1 MDRVIVALRT
11 FLTLALPYFR
21 SEDRWRARALLA
33 GVIGAE
39 LGLVYVAVSVIQ
51 WNARFF
57 NALEAKDWDGF
68 KRELFLFGLITLGAI
83 VSTAC
88 QYYFGQTLQIRWRRW
103 LTERYVAI
111 WMAEGRHYRIRF
123 VDNTVDNI
131 HLRIAND
138 VLLFLQRTHELGTGL
153 LNSVVAL
160 FSFAI
165 ILWGLSAT
173 TPLPIFGADLAFPG
187 YLIWTALAY
196 AGIGTLLA
204 HLIGWRLIPL
214 QFSQQRYES
223 DFRFAIARVT
233 DNAEPVALMGGE
245 AVERAEMRTRF
256 WRLVRNWTALV
267 QRQTRL
273 IAFTAGYGH
282 ISTVFPILVV
292 SPAYLTGAI
301 TLGALVQAH
310 LAFQRV
316 EGAFAFCIGAYPK
329 IAEWKAI
336 VDRLAQFEAAMTVV
350 DTYRDPRANITIAP
364 AAEPDLAIDDLTVRL
379 GSGEPIVTLPAT
391 RPCAR
396 RRPAGQRTVR
406 LRQVEPVPRARGSLA
421 ARRRRDQAARRRERH
436 AILALPQRP
445 YFPLGTLRQALTYP
459 TLGGGR
465 RGHGAAR
472 RDGGGRPRPPHSAA
486 RRGGRVGDHA
496 VGRRAA
502 ARRVRAR
509 ADRAAGGAAARRGRD
524 HAGGDGRPRALP
536 HAGRALAGHDR
547 DLDRAAGAP
556 VHVAPPGDCARW
568 HTRLGAWR
576 HADGR
581 SAGLISLPCT
591 RNCRM
596 AIWKFYL
603 IGTALSDKRHGRGA
617 PGTSTRC

>member
-57 NALEAKDWDGF
+57 NALEAKDWVGF
-68 KRELFLFGLITLGAI
+68 KRELLLFGLITLGAI

-173 TPLPIFGADLAFPG
+173 TPLPIFGVDLSFPG

-282 ISTVFPILVV
+282 ISTVFPILVA
-292 SPAYLTGAI
+292 SPAYLSGAI
-301 TLGALVQAH
+301 TLGALMQAH

-336 VDRLAQFEAAMTVV
+336 VDRLAQFEAAMAVV
-350 DTYRDPRANITIAP
+350 DSYRDPHANISIARST
-364 AAEPDLAIDDLTVRL
+364 EPNLAIDDLTVRL
-379 GSGEPIVTLPAT
+379 GSGEPIVTVPQIALAPGEGLLVSGPSGSGKSSLFRALAGLWPLGDGAIRLPA
-391 RPCAR
+391 
-396 RRPAGQRTVR
+396 
-406 LRQVEPVPRARGSLA
+406 A
-421 ARRRRDQAARRRERH
+421 ASGMP
-436 AILALPQRP
+436 ILALPQRP

-459 TLGGGR
+459 TLAEAVDDAVLRDAMTAAGLAHLIVRLDEEAEWATMLSGGEQQ
-465 RGHGAAR
+465 
-472 RDGGGRPRPPHSAA
+472 
-486 RRGGRVGDHA
+486 RVA
-496 VGRRAA
+496 F
-502 ARRVRAR
+502 AR
-509 ADRAAGGAAARRGRD
+509 ALIARPAVLLLD
-524 HAGGDGRPRALP
+524 EAVTTLEETE
-536 HAGRALAGHDR
+536 GRALYRMLAERLPDTIVISIGRPALLSTLHR
-547 DLDRAAGAP
+547 RAIALDGIPA
-556 VHVAPPGDCARW
+556 
-568 HTRLGAWR
+568 
-576 HADGR
+576 
-581 SAGLISLPCT
+581 SA
-591 RNCRM
+591 
-596 AIWKFYL
+596 
-603 IGTALSDKRHGRGA
+603 RGA
-617 PGTSTRC
+617 TRTVAVPA

>member
-39 LGLVYVAVSVIQ
+39 LGLVYVAVAVIQ

-111 WMAEGRHYRIRF
+111 WMAQGRHYRIRF

-173 TPLPIFGADLAFPG
+173 TPLPIFGVDLAFPG

-245 AVERAEMRTRF
+245 PVERAEMRTRF

-282 ISTVFPILVV
+282 ISTVFPILVA

-336 VDRLAQFEAAMTVV
+336 VDRLAQFEAAMAVV
-350 DTYRDPRANITIAP
+350 DAYRDPHANITIAP
-364 AAEPDLAIDDLTVRL
+364 TTEPNLAIDDLTVRL
-379 GSGEPIVTLPAT
+379 GSGEPIVTLPRIALAPGEGLLVSGPSGSGKSSLF
-391 RPCAR
+391 RALAGLWPLGDGAIR
-396 RRPAGQRTVR
+396 LPA
-406 LRQVEPVPRARGSLA
+406 A
-421 ARRRRDQAARRRERH
+421 ASGTP
-436 AILALPQRP
+436 ILALPQRP

-459 TLGGGR
+459 TLAEAVEDAALRDAMTAAGLVHLIPRLDEEAEWATMLSGGEQQR
-465 RGHGAAR
+465 VAFAR
-472 RDGGGRPRPPHSAA
+472 ALIARPAVLLLDEAVTTLEETESRALYRMLAERLPDTIVISIGRPALLSMLH
-486 RRGGRVGDHA
+486 
-496 VGRRAA
+496 RRAIA
-502 ARRVRAR
+502 LDGMPASARGPTRTI
-509 ADRAAGGAAARRGRD
+509 
-524 HAGGDGRPRALP
+524 ALP
-536 HAGRALAGHDR
+536 A
-547 DLDRAAGAP
+547 
-556 VHVAPPGDCARW
+556 
-568 HTRLGAWR
+568 
-576 HADGR
+576 
-581 SAGLISLPCT
+581 
-591 RNCRM
+591 
-596 AIWKFYL
+596 
-603 IGTALSDKRHGRGA
+603 
-617 PGTSTRC
+617 

>member
-1 MDRVIVALRT
+1 MDRVILALRT

-21 SEDRWRARALLA
+21 SEDRWHARLLLA

-39 LGLVYVAVSVIQ
+39 LGLVYVAVTVIQ

-57 NALEAKDWDGF
+57 NALEARDWNGF
-68 KRELFLFGLITLGAI
+68 KRELFIFGLITLGAI

-160 FSFAI
+160 LSFAI
-165 ILWGLSAT
+165 ILWGLSAA
-173 TPLPIFGADLAFPG
+173 TPLPLFAVDLSFPG
-187 YLIWTALAY
+187 YLVFTALAY
-196 AGIGTLLA
+196 AGIGTLVA

-245 AVERAEMRTRF
+245 AVERAELRTRF
-256 WRLVRNWTALV
+256 ARLVRNWTALV

-273 IAFTAGYGH
+273 IGFTAGYGH

-301 TLGALVQAH
+301 TLGALIQAH

-336 VDRLAQFEAAMTVV
+336 VDRLAQFESAMNVV
-350 DTYRDPRANITIAP
+350 DRYRDPLANIEFVPT
-364 AAEPDLAIDDLTVRL
+364 PDSNLTVDDLVVRL
-379 GSGEPIVTLPAT
+379 PSGEPIASVPDITLAPGEGLLVSGPSGSGKSSLFRAL
-391 RPCAR
+391 
-396 RRPAGQRTVR
+396 AGLWPLGDGTIR
-406 LRQVEPVPRARGSLA
+406 LPRAGRV
-421 ARRRRDQAARRRERH
+421 
-436 AILALPQRP
+436 LALPQRP
-445 YFPLGTLRQALTYP
+445 YFPLGTLRQALAYP
-459 TLGGGR
+459 TLAAAADDTTLREAMAAAGLGHLVGRLDEEAEWGTVLSGGEQQRVAFARALIARPAVLLLDEAVTTLEETDGAELYRMMAKHLPDTIIISIGR
-465 RGHGAAR
+465 LALLSSQHRRAIVLEGAPA
-472 RDGGGRPRPPHSAA
+472 SS
-486 RRGGRVGDHA
+486 RGGARSMLA
-496 VGRRAA
+496 VL
-502 ARRVRAR
+502 V
-509 ADRAAGGAAARRGRD
+509 
-524 HAGGDGRPRALP
+524 
-536 HAGRALAGHDR
+536 
-547 DLDRAAGAP
+547 
-556 VHVAPPGDCARW
+556 
-568 HTRLGAWR
+568 
-576 HADGR
+576 
-581 SAGLISLPCT
+581 
-591 RNCRM
+591 
-596 AIWKFYL
+596 
-603 IGTALSDKRHGRGA
+603 
-617 PGTSTRC
+617 

>member
-1 MDRVIVALRT
+1 MDRVIVALRE

-21 SEDRWRARALLA
+21 SEDKWRARALLA

-57 NALEAKDWDGF
+57 NALEAKDWTGF
-68 KRELFLFGLITLGAI
+68 KRELVVFGFITVGAI
-83 VSTAC
+83 VATAS
-88 QYYFGQTLQIRWRRW
+88 QYYFGQTLIIRWRRW

-111 WMAEGRHYRIRF
+111 WMAEGRHYRLRF

-153 LNSVVAL
+153 LNSTVAL
-160 FSFAI
+160 FSFAF

-173 TPLPIFGADLAFPG
+173 TPLPIFGVNLQFPG

-196 AGIGTLLA
+196 AGIGTLVA

-214 QFSQQRYES
+214 QFNQQRFES

-245 AVERAEMRTRF
+245 AVERAELRTRF

-267 QRQTRL
+267 QRQARL

-350 DTYRDPRANITIAP
+350 DSYRDPLARIEFAGAPDRNLTI
-364 AAEPDLAIDDLTVRL
+364 DNLTVRL
-379 GSGEPIVTLPAT
+379 ASGAAIATVPAISLSPGEGALVSGQSGSGKSSLFRALARLWPLGDGAIKLPA
-391 RPCAR
+391 
-396 RRPAGQRTVR
+396 G
-406 LRQVEPVPRARGSLA
+406 GM
-421 ARRRRDQAARRRERH
+421 
-436 AILALPQRP
+436 LALPQRP

-459 TLGGGR
+459 ALADT
-465 RGHGAAR
+465 
-472 RDGGGRPRPPHSAA
+472 
-486 RRGGRVGDHA
+486 VGDTELREA
-496 VGRRAA
+496 MAA
-502 ARRVRAR
+502 AGLGHLSERLNEEAEW
-509 ADRAAGGAAARRGRD
+509 AAVLSGGE
-524 HAGGDGRPRALP
+524 
-536 HAGRALAGHDR
+536 
-547 DLDRAAGAP
+547 
-556 VHVAPPGDCARW
+556 
-568 HTRLGAWR
+568 
-576 HADGR
+576 
-581 SAGLISLPCT
+581 
-591 RNCRM
+591 
-596 AIWKFYL
+596 
-603 IGTALSDKRHGRGA
+603 
-617 PGTSTRC
+617 

>member
-1 MDRVIVALRT
+1 MDRVIVALRE
-11 FLTLALPYFR
+11 FFTLALPYFR

-57 NALEAKDWDGF
+57 NALEARDWAGF

-111 WMAEGRHYRIRF
+111 WMAEGRHYRLRF

-153 LNSVVAL
+153 LNSIVAL

-165 ILWGLSAT
+165 ILWGLSAS
-173 TPLPIFGADLAFPG
+173 TPLPIFGTDWAFPG

-196 AGIGTLLA
+196 AGIGTLVA

-233 DNAEPVALMGGE
+233 DNAEPVALMAGE
-245 AVERAEMRTRF
+245 AVEREELRTRF

-282 ISTVFPILVV
+282 VSTVFPILVV

-336 VDRLAQFEAAMTVV
+336 MDRLAQFEAAMRVV
-350 DTYRDPRANITIAP
+350 DTHRDPHARIAFVPTPGAELTI
-364 AAEPDLAIDDLTVRL
+364 DNLVVRL
-379 GSGEPIVTLPAT
+379 GSGEPIATVPAIKLAPGEGLLVSGQSGSGKSSLFRALAGLWPLGDGAIKLPE
-391 RPCAR
+391 
-396 RRPAGQRTVR
+396 AGRV
-406 LRQVEPVPRARGSLA
+406 
-421 ARRRRDQAARRRERH
+421 
-436 AILALPQRP
+436 LALPQRP

-459 TLGGGR
+459 TLAEKVDDTALRDAMAAAGLIHLVSRLDEEAEWATVLSGGEQQRVAFARALIAKPSVLLLDEAVTTLEEAEADTLYRMLAERLPGTIVISIGR
-465 RGHGAAR
+465 PALLAPLHARAIVLDGIAASARGAAR
-472 RDGGGRPRPPHSAA
+472 
-486 RRGGRVGDHA
+486 VM
-496 VGRRAA
+496 
-502 ARRVRAR
+502 
-509 ADRAAGGAAARRGRD
+509 
-524 HAGGDGRPRALP
+524 
-536 HAGRALAGHDR
+536 
-547 DLDRAAGAP
+547 AP
-556 VHVAPPGDCARW
+556 A
-568 HTRLGAWR
+568 
-576 HADGR
+576 
-581 SAGLISLPCT
+581 
-591 RNCRM
+591 
-596 AIWKFYL
+596 
-603 IGTALSDKRHGRGA
+603 
-617 PGTSTRC
+617 

>member
-21 SEDRWRARALLA
+21 SEDRWRARLLLA

-39 LGLVYVAVSVIQ
+39 LGLVYVAVTVIQ

-57 NALEAKDWDGF
+57 NALEARDWNGF
-68 KRELFLFGLITLGAI
+68 TRELFVFALITIGAI
-83 VSTAC
+83 LSTAC
-88 QYYFGQTLQIRWRRW
+88 QYYFGQSLQIRWRRW

-160 FSFAI
+160 LSFAI
-165 ILWGLSAT
+165 ILWGLSAG
-173 TPLPIFGADLAFPG
+173 TPLPLFGVDLSFPG
-187 YLIWTALAY
+187 YLVFTALAY
-196 AGIGTLLA
+196 AGIGTLVA

-245 AVERAEMRTRF
+245 AVERAELRTRF

-273 IAFTAGYGH
+273 IGFTAGYGH

-301 TLGALVQAH
+301 TLGALIQAH

-336 VDRLAQFEAAMTVV
+336 VDRLAQFEAAMQVV
-350 DTYRDPRANITIAP
+350 DTYRDPLANIAFVPTP
-364 AAEPDLAIDDLTVRL
+364 DPDLSVDHLVVRL
-379 GSGEPIVTLPAT
+379 PSGEPIASVPDIILAPGEGVLVSGPSGSGKSSLFRALAGLWPLGDGTIQLPA
-391 RPCAR
+391 
-396 RRPAGQRTVR
+396 AGRV
-406 LRQVEPVPRARGSLA
+406 
-421 ARRRRDQAARRRERH
+421 
-436 AILALPQRP
+436 LALPQRP
-445 YFPLGTLRQALTYP
+445 YFPLGTLRQSLTYP
-459 TLGGGR
+459 TLAGDVDDTNLREALAAAGLGHLTGRLDEEAEWGTVLSGGEQQR
-465 RGHGAAR
+465 VAFARALIARPAVLLLDEAVTTLEEADGAALYR
-472 RDGGGRPRPPHSAA
+472 TIAQHLPGTIIISIGRPALLSTQH
-486 RRGGRVGDHA
+486 RRTIV
-496 VGRRAA
+496 
-502 ARRVRAR
+502 
-509 ADRAAGGAAARRGRD
+509 
-524 HAGGDGRPRALP
+524 
-536 HAGRALAGHDR
+536 
-547 DLDRAAGAP
+547 LDGAP
-556 VHVAPPGDCARW
+556 ASSRSMPQMVAVPA
-568 HTRLGAWR
+568 
-576 HADGR
+576 
-581 SAGLISLPCT
+581 
-591 RNCRM
+591 
-596 AIWKFYL
+596 
-603 IGTALSDKRHGRGA
+603 
-617 PGTSTRC
+617 

>member
-1 MDRVIVALRT
+1 MDRVIVALRE
-11 FLTLALPYFR
+11 FFTLALPYFR

-57 NALEAKDWDGF
+57 NALEARDWAGF

-111 WMAEGRHYRIRF
+111 WMADGRHYRLRF

-153 LNSVVAL
+153 LNSIVAL

-165 ILWGLSAT
+165 ILWGLSAS
-173 TPLPIFGADLAFPG
+173 TPLPIFGTDWAFPG

-196 AGIGTLLA
+196 AGIGTLVA

-233 DNAEPVALMGGE
+233 DNAEPVALMAGE
-245 AVERAEMRTRF
+245 AVEREELRTRF

-282 ISTVFPILVV
+282 VSTVFPILVV

-336 VDRLAQFEAAMTVV
+336 MDRLAQFEAAMRVV
-350 DTYRDPRANITIAP
+350 DTHRDPHARIAFVP
-364 AAEPDLAIDDLTVRL
+364 TPGADLTIDNLVVRL
-379 GSGEPIVTLPAT
+379 GSGEPIATVPAIRLAPGEGLLVSGQSGSGKSSLFRALAGLWPLGDGAIKLPE
-391 RPCAR
+391 
-396 RRPAGQRTVR
+396 AGRV
-406 LRQVEPVPRARGSLA
+406 
-421 ARRRRDQAARRRERH
+421 
-436 AILALPQRP
+436 LALPQRP

-459 TLGGGR
+459 TLAEMVDDTALRDAMAAAGLIHLVSRLDEEAEWATVLSGGEQQRVAFARALIAKPSVLLLDEAVTTLEEAEADTLYRMLAERLPGTIVISIGR
-465 RGHGAAR
+465 AALLAPLHARTIVLDGVAASARGAAR
-472 RDGGGRPRPPHSAA
+472 
-486 RRGGRVGDHA
+486 VM
-496 VGRRAA
+496 
-502 ARRVRAR
+502 
-509 ADRAAGGAAARRGRD
+509 
-524 HAGGDGRPRALP
+524 
-536 HAGRALAGHDR
+536 
-547 DLDRAAGAP
+547 AP
-556 VHVAPPGDCARW
+556 A
-568 HTRLGAWR
+568 
-576 HADGR
+576 
-581 SAGLISLPCT
+581 
-591 RNCRM
+591 
-596 AIWKFYL
+596 
-603 IGTALSDKRHGRGA
+603 
-617 PGTSTRC
+617 

>member
-1 MDRVIVALRT
+1 MDRIIVALRT
-11 FLTLALPYFR
+11 FLPLALPYLR

-39 LGLVYVAVSVIQ
+39 LGLVYVAVTVIQ

-57 NALEAKDWDGF
+57 NALEARDWNGF
-68 KRELFLFGLITLGAI
+68 KRELFIFGLITLGAI

-160 FSFAI
+160 LSFAI
-165 ILWGLSAT
+165 ILWGLSAA
-173 TPLPIFGADLAFPG
+173 TPLPLFAVDLSFPG
-187 YLIWTALAY
+187 YLVFTALAY
-196 AGIGTLLA
+196 AGIGTLVA

-245 AVERAEMRTRF
+245 AVERAELRTRF
-256 WRLVRNWTALV
+256 ARLVRNWTALV

-273 IAFTAGYGH
+273 IGFTAGYGH

-301 TLGALVQAH
+301 TLGALIQAH

-336 VDRLAQFEAAMTVV
+336 VDRLAQFEAAMNVV
-350 DTYRDPRANITIAP
+350 ERYRDPLANIEFVST
-364 AAEPDLAIDDLTVRL
+364 PDRNLTVDDLVVRL
-379 GSGEPIVTLPAT
+379 PSGEPIACMPDITLAPGEGLLVSGPSGSGKSSLFRAL
-391 RPCAR
+391 
-396 RRPAGQRTVR
+396 AGLWPLGEGKVR
-406 LRQVEPVPRARGSLA
+406 LPRGGRV
-421 ARRRRDQAARRRERH
+421 
-436 AILALPQRP
+436 LALPQRP
-445 YFPLGTLRQALTYP
+445 YFPLGTLRQALAYP
-459 TLGGGR
+459 TLAGAVDDTSLREAVAAAELGHLGGR
-465 RGHGAAR
+465 LDEEAEWGTVLSGGEQQRVAFARALIARPAVLLLDEAVTTLEEADGAELYRVVAR
-472 RDGGGRPRPPHSAA
+472 HLPDAIVISIG
-486 RRGGRVGDHA
+486 
-496 VGRRAA
+496 RAA
-502 ARRVRAR
+502 
-509 ADRAAGGAAARRGRD
+509 
-524 HAGGDGRPRALP
+524 L
-536 HAGRALAGHDR
+536 
-547 DLDRAAGAP
+547 
-556 VHVAPPGDCARW
+556 
-568 HTRLGAWR
+568 
-576 HADGR
+576 
-581 SAGLISLPCT
+581 
-591 RNCRM
+591 
-596 AIWKFYL
+596 
-603 IGTALSDKRHGRGA
+603 
-617 PGTSTRC
+617 

>member
-1 MDRVIVALRT
+1 MNAARHQRARIMDRIIIALRE
-11 FLTLALPYFR
+11 FLTLALPFFR
-21 SEDRWRARALLA
+21 SEDKWRARALLA

-57 NALEAKDWDGF
+57 NALEAKDWNGF
-68 KRELFLFGLITLGAI
+68 KRELVVFGFITLGAI
-83 VSTAC
+83 AATAS

-111 WMAEGRHYRIRF
+111 WMAEGRHYRLRF

-173 TPLPIFGADLAFPG
+173 TPLPLFGTDLSFPG

-196 AGIGTLLA
+196 AGIGTAVA

-214 QFSQQRYES
+214 QFNQQRFES

-245 AVERAEMRTRF
+245 PVEREELRTRF

-273 IAFTAGYGH
+273 IGFTAGYGH

-301 TLGALVQAH
+301 TLGALIQAH

-316 EGAFAFCIGAYPK
+316 EGAFAFCISAYPK

-336 VDRLAQFEAAMTVV
+336 MDRLSQFEAAMKVV
-350 DTYRDPRANITIAP
+350 DSYRDPLANIEFATG
-364 AAEPDLAIDDLTVRL
+364 PDRNLSIDNLTVRL
-379 GSGEPIVTLPAT
+379 ASGAPIASVPAISLAPGEGALVTGQSGSGKSSLFRALARLWPLGDGGIKLPK
-391 RPCAR
+391 
-396 RRPAGQRTVR
+396 GGV
-406 LRQVEPVPRARGSLA
+406 
-421 ARRRRDQAARRRERH
+421 
-436 AILALPQRP
+436 LALPQRP
-445 YFPLGTLRQALTYP
+445 YFPLGTLRQAITYP
-459 TLGGGR
+459 AL
-465 RGHGAAR
+465 ADAVDDAEL
-472 RDGGGRPRPPHSAA
+472 RDAM
-486 RRGGRVGDHA
+486 
-496 VGRRAA
+496 AA
-502 ARRVRAR
+502 AGLGHLSTRLGDEAEWSAVLSGGEQQRVAFAR
-509 ADRAAGGAAARRGRD
+509 ALIT
-524 HAGGDGRPRALP
+524 RPAVLLLDE
-536 HAGRALAGHDR
+536 AVTTLEEADGRALYRMLVERLPDTIVISIGRPALLSGHHHR
-547 DLDRAAGAP
+547 TIVLEG
-556 VHVAPPGDCARW
+556 V
-568 HTRLGAWR
+568 
-576 HADGR
+576 
-581 SAGLISLPCT
+581 SAS
-591 RNCRM
+591 
-596 AIWKFYL
+596 
-603 IGTALSDKRHGRGA
+603 SRGA
-617 PGTSTRC
+617 APMVAVPA